1 MKTYVLEQSPR
12 KNKRFRIKFDNGE
25 FVDFGADGAK
35 TFIDGRTE
43 KEREAWIAR
52 HKDDRYYN
60 DKRSGIYHSR
70 MLLWTKSTL
79 RDAVRAYERMHNVK
93 LVLQLS

>member
-1 MKTYVLEQSPR
+1 MKEYILKQSPR
-12 KNKRFRIKFDNGE
+12 KYKRFRIIFDDGK

-35 TFIDGRTE
+35 TFVDGRTE

-52 HKDDRYYN
+52 HRNDKYYN

-70 MLLWTKSTL
+70 MLLWTKPKL
-79 RDAVRAYERMHNVK
+79 REAIKEYEKIHDVK
-93 LVLQLS
+93 IKLIK

>member
-1 MKTYVLEQSPR
+1 MKEYILKQSPR
-12 KNKRFRIKFDNGE
+12 KYKRFRIIFDDGK

-35 TFIDGRTE
+35 TFVDGRTE

-52 HKDDRYYN
+52 HKDDKYYN

-70 MLLWTKSTL
+70 MLLWTKPKL
-79 RDAVRAYERMHNVK
+79 REAIKEYEKIHDVK
-93 LVLQLS
+93 IKLIK

>member
-1 MKTYVLEQSPR
+1 MKSYVLESSPR
-12 KNKRFRIKFDNGE
+12 KYKRYRITFDDGK

-43 KEREAWIAR
+43 KERQAWIAR

-60 DKRSGIYHSR
+60 DKMSGIYHSR
-70 MLLWTKSTL
+70 MLLWTKPTL
-79 RDAVRAYERMHNVK
+79 KDAIKAYERMHSVK
-93 LVLQLS
+93 LILQVS